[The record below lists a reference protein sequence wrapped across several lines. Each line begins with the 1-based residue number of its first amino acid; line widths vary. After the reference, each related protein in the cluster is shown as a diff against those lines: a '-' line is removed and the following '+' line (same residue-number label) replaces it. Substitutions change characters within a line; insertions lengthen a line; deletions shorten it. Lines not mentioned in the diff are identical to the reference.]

1 MEKKNPVEEA
11 RRYVDNAKTLL
22 IENGELDVETRSYN
36 DRKYVKMAGN
46 TLWNGVLYILDAVFH
61 VRPDRRRHVDIEDY
75 RKAIGKRDQKL
86 LRLVNMTY
94 DNAHIG
100 MGYHGEQSKD
110 ICDCCFRMAN
120 DIIDRCAVMLPK
132 ASA

>member
-22 IENGELDVETRSYN
+22 VEHGELDVETHSYN

-61 VRPDRRRHVDIEDY
+61 VRSDRRRHVDIEDY
-75 RKAIGKRDQKL
+75 RNAVGNRDRTL
-86 LRLVNMTY
+86 LRLVNMAY
-94 DNAHIG
+94 ENMHIN
-100 MGYHGEQSKD
+100 MGYDGDRNKD
-110 ICDCCFRMAN
+110 VSDSCFRMAH
-120 DIIDRCAVMLPK
+120 DIINRCAVMLPK
-132 ASA
+132 AG